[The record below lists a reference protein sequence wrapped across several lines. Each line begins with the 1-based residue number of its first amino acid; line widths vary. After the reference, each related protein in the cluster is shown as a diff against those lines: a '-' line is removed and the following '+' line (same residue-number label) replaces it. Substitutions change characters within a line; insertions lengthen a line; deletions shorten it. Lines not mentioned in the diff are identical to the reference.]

1 MLPALSPPPST
12 AVRAERMLAVETVP
26 FALAHLACFAAI
38 ATGIHL
44 TDLLIAVALY
54 ALRMFAI
61 TAGYHRYFA
70 HRSFKTSRVF
80 GFLLAFLAQSSAQRG
95 VLWWAG
101 KHRHHHRYSDTDED
115 VHSPGRCGFWHA
127 HMGWFFAA
135 QHRRTDLDAIR
146 DFAQFPELRWLDR
159 LPYLPPVLLA
169 LAVFAT
175 AGWSGLI
182 VGFFWSTVALWH
194 ATFSINSLA
203 HVIGRQRYVTGD
215 RSRNNWWLALLTFG
229 EGWHNNHHHYQSAA
243 RQGFRWYEI
252 DFSYYALR
260 ALALMGLVWDLQT
273 PPQRVVRNEQRL
285 RRAVIEKAA
294 RELALSFKPDEI
306 AAELRAFFEKGQ
318 MRLDQKAESLRAEL
332 TTRLEKIDLSAMP
345 SLADFR
351 DRATAMFA
359 RTPSLNDIAERAR
372 QMVIETLCEE
382 LLVRQAVRRPQSL

>member
-1 MLPALSPPPST
+1 MLPALSRPPST
-12 AVRAERMLAVETVP
+12 AVRTERMLAVEMVP

-44 TDLLIAVALY
+44 TDLLIAIALY

-101 KHRHHHRYSDTDED
+101 KHRHHHRFSDTDDD
-115 VHSPGRCGFWHA
+115 VHSPVRRGFWHA

-146 DFAQFPELRWLDR
+146 DFARFPELRWLDR

-169 LAVFAT
+169 LAVFAV

-229 EGWHNNHHHYQSAA
+229 EGWHNNHHHFQSAA
-243 RQGFRWYEI
+243 CQGFRWYEI
-252 DFSYYALR
+252 DLSYYALR
-260 ALALMGLVWDLQT
+260 LLSLLGLVWDLQT
-273 PPQRVVRNEQRL
+273 PPRRVVRSEQRL

-294 RELALSFKPDEI
+294 RELALSFKTDEI
-306 AAELRAFFEKGQ
+306 AAELRAFFEKSQ
-318 MRLDQKAESLRAEL
+318 MQLDQKAESLRAEL
-332 TTRLEKIDLSAMP
+332 AARLEKIDLNAMP

-351 DRATAMFA
+351 ARATAMFA
-359 RTPSLNDIAERAR
+359 RTPSLNDIADRAH

-382 LLVRQAVRRPQSL
+382 LLVGQPVRRP